1 MVISL
6 EETVRDA
13 VDHFIPVV
21 EAIGATI
28 IAVGVVVAAV
38 VYLLSEL
45 RIRPVAY
52 EHVRLLL
59 GRSLAL
65 GIEFQL
71 ASDILSTAVSPTF
84 DDIGMLAAIVAI
96 RTVLNYFLAQ
106 EVERAQRMEEEGM
119 LAMPGDLAR
128 PRASGEAP
136 Q

>member
-1 MVISL
+1 M
-6 EETVRDA
+6 
-13 VDHFIPVV
+13 
-21 EAIGATI
+21 
-28 IAVGVVVAAV
+28 VVAAV